1 MGHFW
6 HGDGRTND
14 HPGDPRASLLLT
26 SLRRQAFEMENK
38 KTTTQKI
45 KRQKHGETE
54 RQKHG
59 KTKKRKDKKRKDK
72 KTEVHKDRNTK
83 KSRIDQKYQIA
94 FFRKN
99 LYQ

>member
-1 MGHFW
+1 MI
-6 HGDGRTND
+6 
-14 HPGDPRASLLLT
+14 
-26 SLRRQAFEMENK
+26 NK
-38 KTTTQKI
+38 KKTAQKI

-59 KTKKRKDKKRKDK
+59 KTKKGKIKRQKYI
-72 KTEVHKDRNTK
+72 KTEIQ

-94 FFRKN
+94 FCRKN